1 MASTVPVWHAQP
13 VEDVLAALEATP
25 QGLTA
30 ADVEQ
35 RRARHGR
42 NVLTLAPPK
51 SAFKILIEQFRGVVV
66 GLLAGAAVVAWFTAD
81 AMDAAAIGAVLVLN
95 AALGFVTE
103 LRARRAIEA
112 LSSLTPR
119 RAMVRRQPSGPG
131 QADGLEEIEAADLV
145 PGDIIVV
152 EAGGAVPADAR
163 VIIATG
169 LRLNEAALTGESLPV
184 GKTIGVAPAAA
195 PLAERSCMLYSGTV
209 VVDGRATAVVTATGM
224 QTEIGRIGVLVSAVK
239 EGRTPLELR
248 LDALGGRLVWLALA
262 VAAVVAALGW
272 LQGMA
277 WPDIITTAIALAVA
291 AVPEGL
297 PAVATI
303 ALAVGVRRMSRRHAL
318 VRRLPSVES
327 LGSVTVVCTDKT
339 GTLTAGEMTA
349 THVWIAGHDHVVSGS
364 GYAPEGDVS
373 PSIDPPFDL
382 AIRVAVL
389 AGRGAAV
396 REGDAWVAKGDPTD
410 VALIVLGQKTGH
422 VRESLLTEWPEVGE
436 VPFSSDLRLM
446 ATFHRRPDATLIACV
461 KGAPAALLDRSRRWL
476 DADGQEQPLDA
487 PARSAIEAVNSRLA
501 AEGLRVIAL
510 ASATVT
516 AHNVEALTE
525 LTFLGLVGLIDP
537 PASGVSETIER
548 FKSAGIRTVM
558 ITGDQRLTARAV
570 GRDLGLLEE
579 QDDVVAGQ
587 TVDDWSDDALG
598 EALPGIGAFSRVS
611 PEAKLRIVAALQG
624 RGEIVAFLGDGVND
638 AAALK
643 QSDVGVAM
651 GRRGTDVAR
660 EAADVVLQDDWFP
673 TIGAAIEEGRV
684 IYDNIRKFVFYL
696 FSCNLA
702 EIIVLLVAGL
712 AGGPLPLL
720 PIQILW
726 LNLVTDTFPA
736 LALAMEPAEPGV
748 MSRPPR
754 DPRAAMLSAPF
765 LRAITFHG
773 TTIAAV
779 TLVAFW
785 WTEPSTPAGA
795 KTMAFMT
802 LALAQLFHLG
812 TARSHAPVTAPRR
825 IIANPW
831 ALAAVALVVGLQVLA
846 VSVEPL
852 RDILHTTPMSWRDW
866 MTVTGLAAIP
876 AVIGQ
881 GLRHLHSRQE
891 S

>member
-1 MASTVPVWHAQP
+1 
-13 VEDVLAALEATP
+13 
-25 QGLTA
+25 
-30 ADVEQ
+30 
-35 RRARHGR
+35 
-42 NVLTLAPPK
+42 
-51 SAFKILIEQFRGVVV
+51 
-66 GLLAGAAVVAWFTAD
+66 
-81 AMDAAAIGAVLVLN
+81 
-95 AALGFVTE
+95 
-103 LRARRAIEA
+103 
-112 LSSLTPR
+112 
-119 RAMVRRQPSGPG
+119 
-131 QADGLEEIEAADLV
+131 
-145 PGDIIVV
+145 
-152 EAGGAVPADAR
+152 
-163 VIIATG
+163 
-169 LRLNEAALTGESLPV
+169 
-184 GKTIGVAPAAA
+184 
-195 PLAERSCMLYSGTV
+195 
-209 VVDGRATAVVTATGM
+209 
-224 QTEIGRIGVLVSAVK
+224 
-239 EGRTPLELR
+239 
-248 LDALGGRLVWLALA
+248 
-262 VAAVVAALGW
+262 
-272 LQGMA
+272 
-277 WPDIITTAIALAVA
+277 
-291 AVPEGL
+291 
-297 PAVATI
+297 
-303 ALAVGVRRMSRRHAL
+303 
-318 VRRLPSVES
+318 
-327 LGSVTVVCTDKT
+327 
-339 GTLTAGEMTA
+339 
-349 THVWIAGHDHVVSGS
+349 
-364 GYAPEGDVS
+364 
-373 PSIDPPFDL
+373 
-382 AIRVAVL
+382 
-389 AGRGAAV
+389 
-396 REGDAWVAKGDPTD
+396 
-410 VALIVLGQKTGH
+410 
-422 VRESLLTEWPEVGE
+422 
-436 VPFSSDLRLM
+436 
-446 ATFHRRPDATLIACV
+446 
-461 KGAPAALLDRSRRWL
+461 
-476 DADGQEQPLDA
+476 
-487 PARSAIEAVNSRLA
+487 
-501 AEGLRVIAL
+501 
-510 ASATVT
+510 
-516 AHNVEALTE
+516 
-525 LTFLGLVGLIDP
+525 
-537 PASGVSETIER
+537 
-548 FKSAGIRTVM
+548 M
-558 ITGDQRLTARAV
+558 ITGDQRLTARAG

-825 IIANPW
+825 IIAKPW